1 MSDEK
6 NYRKEK
12 RRSQRNYLPLRNEDT
27 KIFLDLPC
35 DESMGE
41 KESVQ

>member
-12 RRSQRNYLPLRNEDT
+12 RRSPEIICHEGT
-27 KIFLDLPC
+27 KTKRFFLDLPC